1 MGNGDGVVSE
11 EDVVKDKFN
20 THRLYST
27 IRLTRPESVSYENN
41 VYLLQGD
48 FLNRIKIL
56 KVKLK

>member
-27 IRLTRPESVSYENN
+27 IRLTRLKSVSYENY